1 MASTALA
8 IGSGAAFGADTL
20 LWRAGKTPNRWA
32 GKLVRGGVEM
42 AVLLGGF
49 LLSSKPAG
57 LTARKTALM
66 GGSGAFVALGVVLL
80 GMAMDKGGIGAV
92 VVLSSV
98 MQAATAFGGGALFFG
113 EKATLRRWAGL
124 AVGSAGIAL
133 MG

>member
-1 MASTALA
+1 MTATLALA
-8 IGSGAAFGADTL
+8 SGAAFGADAL
-20 LWRAGKTPNRWA
+20 LWRKGKTKNRWA
-32 GKLVRGGVEM
+32 GLLVRGGVEM

-49 LLSSKPAG
+49 LFSREPSG
-57 LTARKTALM
+57 LTATNTAYM

-80 GMAMDKGGIGAV
+80 GMALQSGVGSA

-98 MQAATAFGGGALFFG
+98 AQGAVAFAGGALFFG

-124 AVGSAGIAL
+124 AVGAAGIAL